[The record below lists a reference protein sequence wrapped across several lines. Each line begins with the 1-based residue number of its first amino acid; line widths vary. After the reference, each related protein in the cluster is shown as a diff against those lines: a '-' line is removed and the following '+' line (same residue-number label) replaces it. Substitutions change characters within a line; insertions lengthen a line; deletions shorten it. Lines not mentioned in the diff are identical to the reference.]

1 MLTLLSRLLFH
12 YWATRRVSTG
22 IAIVTLSL
30 ESFVDLVHYIVTRA
44 LNFDYVSI
52 PIFILAI
59 IAYVLIIL
67 KQIHLV
73 IKPDFKLATVAVG
86 DVKVP
91 APVAVRFRSATVEE
105 KASYKLDGGFDW
117 RLRILVSPRRQC
129 PFSHML
135 NMPILDRS
143 GYLLGPVVCASPTY
157 RHSAIVREHGTWFR
171 RSQPLGSESALG
183 ATSL

>member
-12 YWATRRVSTG
+12 YWATRKVSTG

-30 ESFVDLVHYIVTRA
+30 ETLVDLVHYIVTRA

-129 PFSHML
+129 PFNHML
-135 NMPILDRS
+135 KQSIVGHS
-143 GYLLGPVVCASPTY
+143 GYLFGPVVRTSATY
-157 RHSAIVREHGTWFR
+157 RHGAIVREHDTWFW
-171 RSQPLGSESALG
+171 RS
-183 ATSL
+183 